1 MNTLM
6 ANLGHPG
13 HMDQFF
19 NQLWRSD
26 SGKSASCAT
35 TDQVQL
41 RPRVNVYETDTHYV
55 LEADLPGV
63 DKKDLNIEVENGI
76 LTIRADR
83 KLDENDDLQVLRRER
98 SARARFARQFTLGD
112 EINTD
117 KIDAK
122 LRDGVLRLN
131 VPKTE
136 RALPRRINVE

>member
-1 MNTLM
+1 MTTLM
-6 ANLGHPG
+6 TNLCHPS

-26 SGKSASCAT
+26 FGKSTSCAT
-35 TDQVQL
+35 TDQVPL

-63 DKKDLNIEVENGI
+63 DKKDLSIEVENGI
-76 LTIRADR
+76 LSIRADR
-83 KLDENDDLQVLRRER
+83 KLDESDDLQVLRRER
-98 SARARFARQFTLGD
+98 SASALFVRQFTLGD
-112 EINTD
+112 EIDTD

-136 RALPRRINVE
+136 RALPRRISVE